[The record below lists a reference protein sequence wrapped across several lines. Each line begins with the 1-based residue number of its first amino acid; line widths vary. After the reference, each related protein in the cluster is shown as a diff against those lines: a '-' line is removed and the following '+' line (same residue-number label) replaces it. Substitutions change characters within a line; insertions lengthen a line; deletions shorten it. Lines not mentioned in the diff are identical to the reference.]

1 MWFFSVSILK
11 KINYLE
17 CLMFEFPDENSE
29 RENEVIQGENHNFLC
44 PFPFLVVK
52 FSVHQSSLDKARNLI
67 D

>member
-1 MWFFSVSILK
+1 
-11 KINYLE
+11 
-17 CLMFEFPDENSE
+17 MFEFPDENSE